1 MRADCGAKSSRLN
14 AMKEKND
21 DETYNMTE
29 LLSKT
34 SDIDVA
40 KKVMEYKVMES
51 IYTASLQTGA
61 QILQP
66 SLLDFLR

>member
-1 MRADCGAKSSRLN
+1 
-14 AMKEKND
+14 
-21 DETYNMTE
+21 MTE

-34 SDIDVA
+34 YDVDIA

-51 IYTASLQTGA
+51 VYTASLQTGA
-61 QILQP
+61 KILQP